1 MARKDRT
8 RRPPGQGEPRRALT
22 SWIGAAVSFAVL
34 CIALAYRLLLPADDQ
49 NDLCTQPR
57 VWLQPDFLSADEVE
71 QLLAESAGVG
81 SECWDE
87 VSDTQQT
94 AMLDSCPRLSGS
106 ALMQA
111 IDRRVSAAL
120 GVELAHLEHGYLQ
133 QYAPNYTAHNL
144 HLDQSELFVPA
155 RVASAIIFLE
165 DQPVGSGHTIF
176 PFAAGCRDAY
186 EAPHVAALGRTA
198 LREARELRGRR
209 FLEALW
215 AEWNPRL
222 RAGRITRRYFK
233 PRGYGADLFA
243 LGQAHCRAGLGVRPR
258 RGAAAFF
265 ESRGADGLETIAAVH
280 GSCDVAADAPTKRVL
295 AKFACDGPIR

>member
-8 RRPPGQGEPRRALT
+8 RRPAGQSEPRRALT
-22 SWIGAAVSFAVL
+22 SWVGAVSFAVL

-49 NDLCTQPR
+49 SDLCTQPR

-198 LREARELRGRR
+198 LREARELIARVVAACRERLPRIREVVAQDHGAFRSAR
-209 FLEALW
+209 VQW
-215 AEWNPRL
+215 AE
-222 RAGRITRRYFK
+222 TRG
-233 PRGYGADLFA
+233 PGN
-243 LGQAHCRAGLGVRPR
+243 GLYPHV
-258 RGAAAFF
+258 
-265 ESRGADGLETIAAVH
+265 
-280 GSCDVAADAPTKRVL
+280 
-295 AKFACDGPIR
+295 